1 MKSRSSFVCCR
12 PCRRFPGCTASQSG
26 TWSQSPDA
34 RARWLKGSA
43 ASKLVPSSNLVLVR
57 PRPRTQVPGGSVARL
72 QPQHRA
78 PAAERGGGAA
88 LSGDGVV
95 VVGVRGRQEQVQ
107 MWMMGQSIEQGS
119 PSFSARLGAG
129 HAGHQS
135 RLSTGHWV
143 ACRGR
148 VLNFFS
154 PFFLLLDRLLPPSL
168 SLSLSSFAACLSV

>member
-1 MKSRSSFVCCR
+1 MKSRSSFVC
-12 PCRRFPGCTASQSG
+12 CRRFPGCTASQSG

-34 RARWLKGSA
+34 CARWFKGSA
-43 ASKLVPSSNLVLVR
+43 ASKWFPRRIR

-88 LSGDGVV
+88 LRGDGVV

-135 RLSTGHWV
+135 RLSTGHWA

-154 PFFLLLDRLLPPSL
+154 FFLLLDRLLASL
-168 SLSLSSFAACLSV
+168 SLPSSSSSFAACLSV